1 LSNNSAHHGSIDK
14 KVLKMAKGKTY
25 LKKDDQVEVTAGK
38 DKGRVGKILKVF
50 PSDEKALVE
59 RINMI
64 KRHTKST
71 EMNQQGQIV
80 NREAPIHVSNLQL
93 ICPECTKTGRIG
105 KKSLEDGTKVRFCK
119 SCGESIESK

>member
-1 LSNNSAHHGSIDK
+1 
-14 KVLKMAKGKTY
+14 MAKGKTY
-25 LKKDDQVEVTAGK
+25 LKKEDQVEVIAGK

-50 PSDEKALVE
+50 PSDDKALVE

-64 KRHTKST
+64 KRHTKAT

-105 KKSLEDGTKVRFCK
+105 NKILEDGTKVRFCK